1 MTSVQIYTNTSS
13 SYFATTTGGPT
24 GSKLVAPL
32 VAAADNP
39 GSHNPQAAKPSS
51 TSHPNSLF
59 TGSGLNYLRIKLL
72 TTGSATLASI
82 PQFYVYGW
90 SRELTTGWW
99 EARLLASLKP
109 GAAAIGATSAISSW
123 PGVSPSAGSVRE
135 IVLLGDT
142 ATAPANTPHRGDA
155 KLYQSFVSSGGAH
168 FLVDTIGTEF
178 IEIHFTQAASTS
190 ENFLALCAGL

>member
-13 SYFATTTGGPT
+13 AHFATTTGGPD
-24 GSKLVAPL
+24 GAKFVAPL
-32 VAAADNP
+32 VAAADTP
-39 GSHNPQAAKPSS
+39 ASHLPQATKPNA

-59 TGSGLNYLRIKLL
+59 TGSSLNYLRIKLL
-72 TTGSATLASI
+72 TDSNNANLGNI

-99 EARLLASLKP
+99 ESRLLASLKP
-109 GAAAIGATSAISSW
+109 GVATIGSTSTVTW
-123 PGVSPSAGSVRE
+123 PGVGTVRE

-142 ATAPANTPHRGDA
+142 TTAPAATPHRGDA
-155 KLYQSFVSSGGAH
+155 KLYQSFAGSGGAQ

-178 IEIHFTQAASTS
+178 IEIHFTQATS
-190 ENFLALCAGL
+190 SSGNFYALCAGL